1 MVPTQITRL
10 PAAESVRSIFA
21 SNAHSLCVLEG
32 GAVYGWGFGH
42 DGRLGL
48 GQPLQLARSQL
59 VPKQLSP
66 CTRVWHPDELPQV
79 SPVEAGP
86 SAET

>member
-1 MVPTQITRL
+1 MPKQITRL

-21 SNAHSLCVLEG
+21 SNAHSLSVLEG
-32 GAVYGWGFGH
+32 GGVYGWGFGH
-42 DGRLGL
+42 DGWLGF

-59 VPKQLSP
+59 APKQLSP
-66 CTRVWHPDELPQV
+66 GTLVWQPDELPQV

-86 SAET
+86 SAEA